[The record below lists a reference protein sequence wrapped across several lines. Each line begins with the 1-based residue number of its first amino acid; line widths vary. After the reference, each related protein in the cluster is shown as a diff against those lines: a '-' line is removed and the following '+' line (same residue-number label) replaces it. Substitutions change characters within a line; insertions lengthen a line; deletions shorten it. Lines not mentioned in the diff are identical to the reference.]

1 MPHSPSQRIILVED
15 EPDLLANYAAAL
27 KKYGYQVEGFA
38 TRQSAWE
45 RIQTQMPDMVIVD
58 IGLGREV
65 EGGFELVRQ
74 VRALSATVAVLFLSA
89 RDSELDQISGLRLGA
104 DDYLT
109 KDISLPHLMAR
120 VTALFRRIEACRT
133 PADTQQ
139 TLRRGSLT
147 LDTDRYEAT
156 WRGMKVDLTLTEFWI
171 LHALARRPGHVKN
184 RGQLMEAANTVL
196 DDSSVTSHIKRLRR
210 KFQAID
216 PGFDSIQ
223 TAYGMGY
230 RYIEDAEI
238 PPT

>member
-104 DDYLT
+104 DD
-109 KDISLPHLMAR
+109 
-120 VTALFRRIEACRT
+120 
-133 PADTQQ
+133 
-139 TLRRGSLT
+139 
-147 LDTDRYEAT
+147 
-156 WRGMKVDLTLTEFWI
+156 
-171 LHALARRPGHVKN
+171 
-184 RGQLMEAANTVL
+184 
-196 DDSSVTSHIKRLRR
+196 
-210 KFQAID
+210 
-216 PGFDSIQ
+216 
-223 TAYGMGY
+223 
-230 RYIEDAEI
+230 
-238 PPT
+238 